1 MLIWGSPCKNSN
13 YTYQSWNTKV
23 IITEIDVKSVMRKK
37 PKSVEFENE
46 EENDGSLD
54 NEIDPQ
60 MCLPFLHE
68 S

>member
-1 MLIWGSPCKNSN
+1 MYFK
-13 YTYQSWNTKV
+13 
-23 IITEIDVKSVMRKK
+23 DVMRKK
-37 PKSVEFENE
+37 PKGVEFESE
-46 EENDGSLD
+46 EGNDGLLD